1 MASPTKPDTNCETQC
16 ESVEQCLSIA
26 AREQRMSCLESVED
40 KGSLGPAV
48 GQPVEHLELAYQDA
62 AYDAEVDQGKRNKQ
76 GDESTSKIIRITS
89 FMPPFS
95 QKGAKSSSRPTTAA
109 TGRALPSR
117 IQNHNICCVAK
128 AA

>member
-1 MASPTKPDTNCETQC
+1 
-16 ESVEQCLSIA
+16 
-26 AREQRMSCLESVED
+26 MSCLESVED

-48 GQPVEHLELAYQDA
+48 GQPVEHLVYQDA
-62 AYDAEVDQGKRNKQ
+62 AYDAEVDQSKRNKLC
-76 GDESTSKIIRITS
+76 DEGTSKIIRITS
-89 FMPPFS
+89 FMSPFS